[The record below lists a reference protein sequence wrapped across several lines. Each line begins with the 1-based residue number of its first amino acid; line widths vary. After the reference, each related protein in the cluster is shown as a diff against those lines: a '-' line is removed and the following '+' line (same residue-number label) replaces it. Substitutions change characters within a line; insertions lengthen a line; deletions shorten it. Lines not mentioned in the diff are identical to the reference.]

1 MRVLSSLLEYV
12 QEVFPPA
19 VSQTMLMTSGKD
31 ARDFMMRTL
40 ANTWRQAIRLLTPK
54 DTMDLWHKLMP
65 LF

>member
-1 MRVLSSLLEYV
+1 
-12 QEVFPPA
+12 
-19 VSQTMLMTSGKD
+19 MTSGKD

-65 LF
+65 LFQLKMESTAPDNSVRIKPEHLTI